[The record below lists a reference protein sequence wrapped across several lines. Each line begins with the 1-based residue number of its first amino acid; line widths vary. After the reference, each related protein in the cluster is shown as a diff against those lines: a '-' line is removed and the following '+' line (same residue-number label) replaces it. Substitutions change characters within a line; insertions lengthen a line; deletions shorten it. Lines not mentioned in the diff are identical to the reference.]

1 MDPSERAT
9 AHARND
15 VASDTNAPAARS
27 AAVTRGSSR
36 LKSTD
41 AGDDRTLGFLGRG
54 GPTHKIPQ
62 QVGVLQ
68 FDQLD
73 ERVAFGG

>member
-1 MDPSERAT
+1 MDPSERTT
-9 AHARND
+9 AHARNA
-15 VASDTNAPAARS
+15 VASATNAPAAKS

-36 LKSTD
+36 LESAD

-54 GPTHKIPQ
+54 GQTDKIPQ

-68 FDQLD
+68 FDQLG
-73 ERVAFGG
+73 ERVAFSG